1 MYHFCT
7 YFDSNYLLRGITLYR
22 SLAKH
27 CKKPFRFY
35 ALCLDEDAFS
45 ALTKLGEGISSPSS
59 KTSSSG
65 ITSFWRPKRIAA
77 GSSIIL
83 P

>member
-59 KTSSSG
+59 
-65 ITSFWRPKRIAA
+65 
-77 GSSIIL
+77 
-83 P
+83 